1 MGVRLDWEIEAEQ
14 KHVQTA
20 KEDALTRRQRWNRR
34 FKILALIVLV
44 LGVFAGIGG
53 AIVWRLREVDNQIR
67 EMLLNTIDAEVAAL
81 RIGDSIAFAE
91 AQRSATL
98 DWPQLQQQF
107 FEAYQ
112 GLKVEH
118 DVQLTGRVLDLD
130 VDGMR
135 ARARVEEII
144 DGVPYARVWFYWRY
158 EDGWRHVP
166 PDYTFW
172 GAVETVS
179 TENVQVRFQA
189 VDEPLAQPLA
199 DRLQGWIEGGCAA
212 LACVELPTLH
222 VEVLADT
229 AQTIAW
235 SPTSAWTLLV
245 PSPHMQRARADM
257 PFDGNMQVEAANL
270 LADRLLAQ
278 VSNDMRPVY
287 PADAYYLRQAL
298 VSWLVGQFV
307 QINTNTFLIDSLV
320 ASYGTDAVGQLARE
334 MQPNSAV
341 SIMNSVVGTTSLE
354 QAALDWR
361 DYLTWRLTVE
371 DELIGRRDEANFLTL
386 YDTRE
391 DAVRTAAYD
400 RYNTGWDVGRKVV
413 TSAVPEMGLGNFPQ
427 LRATVQVGEEGST
440 TEQQILFRL
449 VNGVWVRAS

>member
-34 FKILALIVLV
+34 LKILALILLV

-67 EMLLNTIDAEVAAL
+67 EMLVNTIDAEVTAL
-81 RIGDSIAFAE
+81 RIGDARAFSE

-98 DWPQLQQQF
+98 DWQQLQQQF

-112 GLKVEH
+112 ALKVEH

-130 VDGMR
+130 VDGLR

-172 GAVETVS
+172 GTVETAS
-179 TENVQVRFQA
+179 TENVQVRFQS

-212 LACVELPTLH
+212 LSCFELPTLR
-222 VEVLADT
+222 VEVLPDAAMT
-229 AQTIAW
+229 MGW
-235 SPTSAWTLLV
+235 SPTSAWTLLI
-245 PSPHMQRARADM
+245 PSPHIQRARADI
-257 PFDGNMQVEAANL
+257 PFDTAMQVEAANL
-270 LADRLLAQ
+270 LADRLIAHI
-278 VSNDMRPVY
+278 SNDMQPVY

-307 QINTNTFLIDSLV
+307 QINTNTFLIDSM
-320 ASYGTDAVGQLARE
+320 AATYGTGAVGQLARA
-334 MQPNSAV
+334 MQPNSSV
-341 SIMNSVVGTTSLE
+341 SVINTVVGTASLE
-354 QAALDWR
+354 QAVLDWR
-361 DYLTWRLTVE
+361 DFLTWRLTVE
-371 DELIGRRDEANFLTL
+371 DELIGRRDEAGFLSL

-400 RYNTGWDVGRKVV
+400 RYNTGWDIGRKVV
-413 TSAVPEMGLGNFPQ
+413 TGVVPEIGLGNFPQ
-427 LRATVQVGEEGST
+427 LRATVQVGEDGST

-449 VNGVWVRAS
+449 VNGVWLRAS